1 METLTKR
8 ERIAAALQKEAV
20 DRVPIGLW
28 LHHPEVDQDPRALAE
43 TQVAFMRAYDTDFI
57 KLCPFGLYSVQDW
70 GGRVKFFCT
79 PYAPAVVE
87 DYGIKAWQ
95 DWQRLEVLPAGY
107 GTWGKQVELAAQV
120 QRSLRPDEE
129 VPVLQTVFSPLT
141 VARKLGGDRIFA
153 DMKEHP
159 EAVHA
164 ALQAITATSVNFI
177 RANISAGV
185 SGFFFATQCASSDL
199 VSWAEYEEFGERYD
213 RQLFT
218 AYTADTWF
226 NVIHIHGQHIFF
238 AELSRYPGNCVNW
251 HDRWVAP
258 SLRAARQLT
267 DKCLLGGLN
276 ENETLLKGT
285 PAEVVRHVAEAV
297 GSAGSRGLIL
307 GPGCVTDPHTPAANY
322 YAARLAAEAYGEPIA
337 RAQLR
342 RLSA

>member
-1 METLTKR
+1 M
-8 ERIAAALQKEAV
+8 
-20 DRVPIGLW
+20 
-28 LHHPEVDQDPRALAE
+28 
-43 TQVAFMRAYDTDFI
+43 
-57 KLCPFGLYSVQDW
+57 
-70 GGRVKFFCT
+70 
-79 PYAPAVVE
+79 
-87 DYGIKAWQ
+87 
-95 DWQRLEVLPAGY
+95 
-107 GTWGKQVELAAQV
+107 
-120 QRSLRPDEE
+120 
-129 VPVLQTVFSPLT
+129 
-141 VARKLGGDRIFA
+141 
-153 DMKEHP
+153 
-159 EAVHA
+159 
-164 ALQAITATSVNFI
+164 
-177 RANISAGV
+177 
-185 SGFFFATQCASSDL
+185 
-199 VSWAEYEEFGERYD
+199 
-213 RQLFT
+213 
-218 AYTADTWF
+218 
-226 NVIHIHGQHIFF
+226 IHIHGQHIFF